1 MVDWDYSSQQLHVV
15 GVKMAASAPP
25 SAKKAKRSAPV
36 CLVSAEEHAK
46 QFNEDLLLTV
56 DVVLQTL

>member
-1 MVDWDYSSQQLHVV
+1 
-15 GVKMAASAPP
+15 MADSAPS

-36 CLVSAEEHAK
+36 SQVSAEEHAK
-46 QFNEDLLLTV
+46 QFKEDLLLTV